1 MPLRGGPAAGPTR
14 RVLGLA
20 LALALVGC
28 QGNCPPRARPLGRPP
43 RLGHRVLVLAPHPDD
58 EVLGASGLLAGTLR
72 RGGRARVIVATDG
85 AADGRG
91 ERAVRLAATRESETR
106 RALGRLGLGAG
117 DVTFLGYAD
126 DGLATAWSERWQVA
140 RRDVGD
146 VSASRLVEGLHAA
159 LRAFE
164 PDTVVLPMPLDRHPD
179 HAALGR
185 LAMLAM
191 LEEPGEPDLLAY
203 LVHGGPGWPAHRGS
217 AGCGTIPR
225 PGGCSA
231 SLAWADLRLDP
242 PTIALKA
249 SLIEEYRSQL
259 GRGAVLRP
267 FAAENEPFTGGV
279 LVHANRAMSRWRPG
293 VHRASGG
300 VSIDVP
306 RSACG
311 ADVAGG
317 GRLRLRY
324 VEAGEIQER
333 LVVLG
338 AVPQV
343 LGGAPGVA
351 LGAADD
357 VRVAL
362 APRAVRMRLNGR
374 TVADV
379 RGVVLDAISPGGLRA
394 AAPAWLLRW

>member
-1 MPLRGGPAAGPTR
+1 MPLPGGHAAGPTR

-28 QGNCPPRARPLGRPP
+28 RGNCPPRARPLGRPP

-91 ERAVRLAATRESETR
+91 ERAMRLAATRESETR

-126 DGLATAWSERWQVA
+126 GGLAAAWSERWQVA

-146 VSASRLVEGLHAA
+146 VSATRLVDALHAA
-159 LRAFE
+159 LRTFE

-185 LAMLAM
+185 LTMLAM
-191 LEEPGEPDLLAY
+191 LEEPGQPGLLAY
-203 LVHGGPGWPAHRGS
+203 LVHGGPGWPAHRRS

-259 GRGAVLRP
+259 ARGAVLRP

-279 LVHANRAMSRWRPG
+279 LVHANRAMS
-293 VHRASGG
+293 
-300 VSIDVP
+300 
-306 RSACG
+306 ACG

-324 VEAGEIQER
+324 VEAEEIQER
-333 LVVLG
+333 LVMLG

-343 LGGAPGVA
+343 LGGAPGGA
-351 LGAADD
+351 LVAADD

-362 APRAVRMRLNGR
+362 APRAVRLRLNGR
-374 TVADV
+374 AVADV
-379 RGVVLDAISPGGLRA
+379 RGVVLDAISPGGMRA

>member
-1 MPLRGGPAAGPTR
+1 
-14 RVLGLA
+14 
-20 LALALVGC
+20 
-28 QGNCPPRARPLGRPP
+28 RARR
-43 RLGHRVLVLAPHPDD
+43 D
-58 EVLGASGLLAGTLR
+58 EDGYLWF
-72 RGGRARVIVATDG
+72 GGRAEHVISPAGCRIGPFEVESALLEHPAVVESAVVASPDPV
-85 AADGRG
+85 RG
-91 ERAVRLAATRESETR
+91 EIVKAFVVLRPGHAPGEALVRELQEHVKRVTAPYKYPRAIEFVASLPKTVSGKIRRVELRESEAG

-126 DGLATAWSERWQVA
+126 GGLAAAWSGRWQVA

-146 VSASRLVEGLHAA
+146 VSATRLVDALHAA
-159 LRAFE
+159 LRTFE

-185 LAMLAM
+185 LTMLAM
-191 LEEPGEPDLLAY
+191 LEEPGQPDLLAY
-203 LVHGGPGWPAHRGS
+203 LVHGGPGWPAHRRS

-259 GRGAVLRP
+259 ARGAVLRP

-300 VSIDVP
+300 VAIDVP

-324 VEAGEIQER
+324 VEAEEIQER
-333 LVVLG
+333 LVMLG

-343 LGGAPGVA
+343 LGGAPGGA
-351 LGAADD
+351 LVAADD

-362 APRAVRMRLNGR
+362 APRAVRLRLNGR
-374 TVADV
+374 AVADV
-379 RGVVLDAISPGGLRA
+379 RGV
-394 AAPAWLLRW
+394 

>member
-1 MPLRGGPAAGPTR
+1 
-14 RVLGLA
+14 
-20 LALALVGC
+20 
-28 QGNCPPRARPLGRPP
+28 
-43 RLGHRVLVLAPHPDD
+43 
-58 EVLGASGLLAGTLR
+58 
-72 RGGRARVIVATDG
+72 
-85 AADGRG
+85 
-91 ERAVRLAATRESETR
+91 
-106 RALGRLGLGAG
+106 
-117 DVTFLGYAD
+117 
-126 DGLATAWSERWQVA
+126 GLATAWSERWQVA

-203 LVHGGPGWPAHRGS
+203 LVHDGPGWPAHRGS

-279 LVHANRAMSRWRPG
+279 LVHANRAMSHWRPG

-362 APRAVRMRLNGR
+362 APRLVPYGHHPPGLGLLLAGWFRLTGNDGPRTARALPALFHLVSVLLLFGLLRRQYSGAPALMAALALAVVPMSSYFGKLVNFEP
-374 TVADV
+374 
-379 RGVVLDAISPGGLRA
+379 VVLPLM
-394 AAPAWLLRW
+394 

>member
-1 MPLRGGPAAGPTR
+1 M
-14 RVLGLA
+14 
-20 LALALVGC
+20 
-28 QGNCPPRARPLGRPP
+28 PPRAPVVWTTTGVRSERF
-43 RLGHRVLVLAPHPDD
+43 RQRIDERHRELSVQAK
-58 EVLGASGLLAGTLR
+58 AR
-72 RGGRARVIVATDG
+72 GRAYRRSRAVTGSD
-85 AADGRG
+85 
-91 ERAVRLAATRESETR
+91 EAVRL
-106 RALGRLGLGAG
+106 RA
-117 DVTFLGYAD
+117 DFL
-126 DGLATAWSERWQVA
+126 
-140 RRDVGD
+140 
-146 VSASRLVEGLHAA
+146 
-159 LRAFE
+159 
-164 PDTVVLPMPLDRHPD
+164 
-179 HAALGR
+179 AALGR
-185 LAMLAM
+185 LTMLAM

-203 LVHGGPGWPAHRGS
+203 LVHGGPGWPAHRRS

-259 GRGAVLRP
+259 ARGAVLRP

-300 VSIDVP
+300 VAIDVP

-324 VEAGEIQER
+324 VEAEEIQER
-333 LVVLG
+333 LVMLG

-343 LGGAPGVA
+343 LGGAPGGA
-351 LGAADD
+351 LVAADD

-374 TVADV
+374 TAADV